1 MGGVGFGLQAS
12 QTLGLEGMNSFPN
25 TLVTAV
31 EVGGHLLRG
40 LALAASQENLATP
53 EGESVGGAQPLLQGR
68 QFLLSKLP
76 YNQCS
81 HASIMPYLSIHSNLQ
96 TWICTRHRQGCSC
109 PARSNTKI
117 SSWLAFSLIMVAL
130 LTPHAVRAL
139 MAVPGSTVLAVLAEL
154 GLVNVAPVFGRGSG
168 GQLKGFRR

>member
-96 TWICTRHRQGCSC
+96 TWICTRLKLTHCLLNQV
-109 PARSNTKI
+109 
-117 SSWLAFSLIMVAL
+117 VAI
-130 LTPHAVRAL
+130 TI
-139 MAVPGSTVLAVLAEL
+139 
-154 GLVNVAPVFGRGSG
+154 
-168 GQLKGFRR
+168 

>member
-96 TWICTRHRQGCSC
+96 TWICTRVSPGGNGMRIKTINERRQ
-109 PARSNTKI
+109 
-117 SSWLAFSLIMVAL
+117 
-130 LTPHAVRAL
+130 
-139 MAVPGSTVLAVLAEL
+139 PGYF
-154 GLVNVAPVFGRGSG
+154 PYY
-168 GQLKGFRR
+168 K